1 MVSNF
6 DFSAIMDDRYDF
18 SHIKRGYMAII
29 VNDSFKNGRKR
40 KGSDVDMIN
49 LMGVANKLGLS
60 PVTKKNVTKTQMMQF
75 LLDLQMLDFSE
86 CDTFAFAIS
95 THGVETPNPRKGGAL
110 DHALVCTDD
119 ELIYTSTI
127 TEMFSNGNCPSL
139 CNKPKMFFIEASKKN
154 IEEETVSLHCEID
167 QLVFYASP
175 PGTSALRNEAEGSC
189 MISDLHSLI
198 CRQDTSRPFDMLKM
212 LTKVIAKTCQRS
224 SQSRPDLALGDKKAV
239 PVIKHKMTR
248 DLVMEPKSALL
259 LDYEKEE

>member
-1 MVSNF
+1 MEDVLNKNKNYTPENILEKDDTRESTIIDDTMVSNF

-167 QLVFYASP
+167 QLE
-175 PGTSALRNEAEGSC
+175 R
-189 MISDLHSLI
+189 
-198 CRQDTSRPFDMLKM
+198 SRRL
-212 LTKVIAKTCQRS
+212 LY
-224 SQSRPDLALGDKKAV
+224 DKRFAQ
-239 PVIKHKMTR
+239 PH
-248 DLVMEPKSALL
+248 L
-259 LDYEKEE
+259 